1 MVNGQA
7 GTIEFNRHNDKIQ
20 FLLLWVGQLKP
31 MPGTQA
37 GRANGA
43 GRRIYE
49 HIRAQMAEGI
59 WGVGARVPSTR
70 ALATELGV
78 SRTTVSAAYD
88 QLAAEGFIVTSP
100 GRAARV
106 AAVAAGA
113 TLTDDTRPRRTANH
127 SPAKLSAFGQRLQ
140 TMHFTPMPAAEP
152 LPFDFLYGAVG
163 ARDFPSMTW
172 RRAYLAALLDV
183 QSRLY
188 YAPPEGDEALRRAL
202 SGYLGRTRGL
212 RCLPEQIVVV
222 NGSQQAIDLCA
233 RLLLDADDAFV
244 FEDPGYAMARS
255 CFEATGAQG
264 LNMPVDEHGLVTQ
277 SLPGDHRVRL
287 AYVTPSHQ
295 FPLGGTLPI
304 ARRQELLAWAR
315 RQRAW
320 IVEDDY
326 DGEFRYGQHPIDALA
341 SLDTDGRVIY
351 VGTFS
356 KALSP
361 QLRLGY
367 LVLPTELQEPFR
379 KAKRLTDRHA
389 PVLEQRTMAAL
400 IDSGAYERH
409 VRRMRRAYERRREAL
424 LGAMARELPEGTEV
438 LGAAAGLHVVMRLP
452 PTSLGDELAL
462 VTAARRRGVAVYP
475 LSPSFAAGARR
486 SPSRGAAFVLGYA
499 SLSSTQ
505 IVEGVR
511 LLGEAVRE
519 LHRSRAAWARL

>member
-1 MVNGQA
+1 M
-7 GTIEFNRHNDKIQ
+7 
-20 FLLLWVGQLKP
+20 GQLKS
-31 MPGTQA
+31 TQGLQA
-37 GRANGA
+37 RRASGA

-49 HIRAQMAEGI
+49 HVRAQMAEGI
-59 WGVGARVPSTR
+59 LGVGARVPSTR
-70 ALATELGV
+70 ALAAALGV
-78 SRTTVSAAYD
+78 SRTTVSAVYD
-88 QLAAEGFIVTSP
+88 QLAAEGFILTSL
-100 GRAARV
+100 GRSARV
-106 AAVAAGA
+106 AAVAASAAFASG
-113 TLTDDTRPRRTANH
+113 TPPRRTAGQR
-127 SPAKLSAFGQRLQ
+127 PAKLSAFGRRVQ
-140 TMHFTPMPAAEP
+140 TMRLASMPPAEH

-163 ARDFPSMTW
+163 ARDFPSVTW
-172 RRAYLAALLDV
+172 RRAYLAALWEA
-183 QSRLY
+183 QPRLY

-202 SGYLGRTRGL
+202 SGYLGRARGL

-233 RLLLDADDAFV
+233 RVLLDADDAFV
-244 FEDPGYAMARS
+244 FEDPGYSMARS

-264 LNMPVDEHGLVTQ
+264 LNVPVDEQGLATRR
-277 SLPGDHRVRL
+277 LPGDHRVRL

-341 SLDTDGRVIY
+341 SLDTDARVIY

-400 IDSGAYERH
+400 IESGAYERH
-409 VRRMRRAYERRREAL
+409 VRRMRREYERRREAL
-424 LGAMARELPEGTEV
+424 LGAMARELPQGTEI

-452 PTSLGDELAL
+452 LTGLGAELAL
-462 VTAARRRGVAVYP
+462 ITAARRRGVAVYP
-475 LSPSFAAGARR
+475 LSTSFAADVRR
-486 SPSRGAAFVLGYA
+486 SPSQAAAFVLGYA

-505 IVEGVR
+505 IVEGIR

-519 LHRSRAAWARL
+519 LSGSVLD